1 MSRIKN
7 SKNLNIYVRKGTD
20 MNIEE
25 IAKELKLS
33 KTEVETAL
41 KGIIYKFRKYMKN
54 NNFQKEHFL

>member
-1 MSRIKN
+1 MSRKRCKN
-7 SKNLNIYVRKGTD
+7 KNTFAKQGTD

-25 IAKELKLS
+25 IAKELGLS

-41 KGIIYKFRKYMKN
+41 KGIFYKFRKYMKN